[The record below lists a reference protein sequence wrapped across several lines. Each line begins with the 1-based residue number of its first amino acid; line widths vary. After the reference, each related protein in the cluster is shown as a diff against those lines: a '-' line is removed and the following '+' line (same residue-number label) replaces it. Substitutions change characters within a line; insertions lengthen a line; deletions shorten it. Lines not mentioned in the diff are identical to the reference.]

1 MLVVDGACSPAKL
14 AKVVERILLV
24 LAGLAERP
32 VGEAELLRVQRRHRM
47 MLAFSLDS
55 PADLVGWYGAG
66 EILSAPE
73 GFEARCRRVEA
84 VTPASLQ
91 RVAAATFRRTRAV
104 GVVVGTAG
112 SRVRRALERVF
123 ERGPLPA

>member
-1 MLVVDGACSPAKL
+1 MLVVDGACSPRKL
-14 AKVVERILLV
+14 GRVLERILLV
-24 LAGLAERP
+24 LAGLAEQP
-32 VGEAELLRVQRRHRM
+32 VPEAELVRVQRRHRM

-91 RVAAATFRRTRAV
+91 RVAAATFRRTRLA
-104 GVVVGTAG
+104 GVVVGRAG
-112 SRVRRALERVF
+112 VRERRAVERLL